1 MVTIS
6 GSGHFWSVAHV
17 GRQTGIKIATKHSA
31 FASQILDADGRHW
44 ARQPSACPHRS
55 LDITTVSHMVEMEA
69 LTLPLVTWSLV
80 PLDTAAVSCHH
91 LDTESWGWRSG
102 ARVETTD
109 SSHCS

>member
-80 PLDTAAVSCHH
+80 PACVSVGVGGAAGWCQDIGTLTSGHTTTTTTA
-91 LDTESWGWRSG
+91 
-102 ARVETTD
+102 
-109 SSHCS
+109 